1 MRLSIAI
8 SAAIILAGCAA
19 PATWHKA
26 GASQEDF
33 LMDRGQCNAQAYSV
47 TGAPMMQ
54 VAIVFN
60 SCMQGKGWQ
69 LYRDSR

>member
-1 MRLSIAI
+1 MNMKYASLLLVV
-8 SAAIILAGCAA
+8 LAGCAFR

-26 GASQEDF
+26 GSTGSDF
-33 LMDRGQCNAQAYSV
+33 YADRGQCNAQAYSV
-47 TGAPMMQ
+47 TGAPPMQ

-69 LYRDSR
+69 LYRDQ